1 MIPKKQ
7 IRVENWI
14 APKDAKGDAKERV
27 EFARTFWAEPVT
39 SSGFRSDSNGQTKL
53 NKSVQFKI
61 RFRPDWK
68 LTGAWKIIYLGRR
81 YAITSIER
89 VQEKRFNWLINGEG

>member
-14 APKDAKGDAKERV
+14 APKDSKGDAKEV
-27 EFARTFWAEPVT
+27 IEYARNFWADV
-39 SSGFRSDSNGQTKL
+39 SDRGGFRSNIGGAARLAKTRE
-53 NKSVQFKI
+53 FKI

-68 LTGAWKIIYLGRR
+68 LKGSWRIIYLGNR
-81 YAITSIER
+81 YRIVGIER
-89 VQEKRFNWLINGEG
+89 LNEKRFNWLINAE